1 MKRHGVNNIVF
12 ISSGGAVYGDNSV
25 SENGHSE
32 EDVLFPK
39 SAYGVSKLVI
49 EKYLFLYSNL
59 YGIKTLIIRLSNP
72 YGPYHYSQKQG
83 VINIALEKAI
93 KGETLEIWGD
103 GNGRK
108 DYIFIN
114 DVSKVL
120 FSLIEKG
127 YEDYTVINLGSG
139 ILLSVNEIVQTIHD
153 SYFQDFNWNYRYV
166 NKLDVNSFK
175 LNLSKLTSYL
185 PGLRFTSFDNG
196 LKQTMDWY
204 VNRLNLK

>member
-1 MKRHGVNNIVF
+1 MCRH
-12 ISSGGAVYGDNSV
+12 
-25 SENGHSE
+25 
-32 EDVLFPK
+32 
-39 SAYGVSKLVI
+39 
-49 EKYLFLYSNL
+49 LYSNL
-59 YGIKTLIIRLSNP
+59 YDIKTLIIRLSNP

>member
-1 MKRHGVNNIVF
+1 M
-12 ISSGGAVYGDNSV
+12 
-25 SENGHSE
+25 
-32 EDVLFPK
+32 
-39 SAYGVSKLVI
+39 
-49 EKYLFLYSNL
+49 
-59 YGIKTLIIRLSNP
+59 
-72 YGPYHYSQKQG
+72 
-83 VINIALEKAI
+83 INIALEKAI